1 MEFAIKIPTIDE
13 EIVNSFKIYLV
24 GGSLRDAILGR
35 EINDYDLVLEGD
47 IDPFLK
53 LYKRKHP
60 ESTLFPLSEEDE
72 EYRIVITE
80 DLWLDITSVKGK
92 DIYEDLK
99 KRDFTVNAI
108 AMDLRS
114 GKIIDPVGGWK
125 DIEQRVIRLISP
137 LNLIQDPLRILRAY
151 RFSAVLGFE
160 IGPETRFYLKELSP
174 LLSFKIVAGER
185 IRYELFLI
193 LLTDNSS
200 KTIELMAED
209 GVLFSVFP
217 ELSPMKHTSQRYYNE
232 QNLLYHTIK
241 ALANFEKIL
250 VEKDEKYEKE
260 LGWIFKLAVLL
271 HDIGKPQMIS
281 FDEEGNT
288 HFYGHD
294 RVGAEIVESIA
305 ERLKL
310 SKRERNTLKKLV
322 KHHMYPHLLAA
333 QQVLTERAVNRY
345 LRRME
350 ELAFPLLDMAI
361 ADALASPPRGE
372 GILPYHEFRAKI
384 IKVIEEKAKVTQ
396 GRLVTGDDLIE
407 LGLKPGPIFKKILAE
422 IDDLIAEG
430 RIHSKEEALDFIRKN
445 YVQESGTL

>member
-1 MEFAIKIPTIDE
+1 MEFAIKVPTIDE

-24 GGSLRDAILGR
+24 GGSLRDAILR
-35 EINDYDLVLEGD
+35 RDFSDYDLVLEGD
-47 IDPFLK
+47 INPFLK
-53 LYKRKHP
+53 LYKRKYP
-60 ESTLFPLSEEDE
+60 KSTLFPLSEEDK
-72 EYRIVITE
+72 EYRIVIAE
-80 DLWLDITSVKGK
+80 NLWLDVTSVKGR

-99 KRDFTVNAI
+99 KRDFTINAI
-108 AMDLRS
+108 ALDLRS
-114 GKIIDPVGGWK
+114 GKIIDPVGGRK
-125 DIEQRVIRLISP
+125 DIDQRVIRLVSP

-151 RFSAVLGFE
+151 RFSTVLGFE
-160 IGPETRFYLKELSP
+160 IEPDTRFYLRELSP
-174 LLSFKIVAGER
+174 LLSFRIIAGER
-185 IRYELFLI
+185 IRYELYLI
-193 LLTDNSS
+193 LQTGNSAP
-200 KTIELMAED
+200 TLELMVED

-250 VEKDEKYEKE
+250 VEKVEEYEKE
-260 LGWIFKLAVLL
+260 LVWIFKLAVLL
-271 HDIGKPQMIS
+271 HDIGKPQTIS

-294 RVGAEIVESIA
+294 RIGAEIAESIA

-372 GILPYHEFRAKI
+372 GVLPYHEFRAKI
-384 IKVIEEKAKVTQ
+384 NKVIEEKAKVTK

-430 RIHSKEEALDFIRKN
+430 RIRSKEEALDYVRKI
-445 YVQESGTL
+445 YVQGSDMF